1 MLLATD
7 SITLNIIIFLVGLGV
22 LIKGSDWFVD
32 AAAYIAHHYK
42 IPDIIIGLT
51 LVSVGTS
58 LPELATNIYAS
69 INGEG
74 SIVLGNVIGSNITNI
89 CLVLGIGI
97 LCAGSS
103 GMLICSRVF
112 KRDGMVMLSVFCIY
126 ALLSYGVNGVDVLTR
141 QDGAIML
148 ILGVAY
154 TIYLLMTSPK
164 GEIEGE
170 AEHGELAFKSLGA
183 SVLFLILGMA
193 MVSGGAKVIVDT
205 VVKTATDLNI
215 SKGVIAATVVA
226 FGTSVPELAV
236 TITSVM
242 KKNNDLAL
250 GNILGSCI
258 FNLVLVLSISTL
270 VAPIAMP
277 LEILNVVNPMMLVSG
292 IVLIFAMKTGWK
304 LVRSE
309 GALLLLLYVAFVAY
323 NVNRISL

>member
-7 SITLNIIIFLVGLGV
+7 SVVLNIIIFLVGLGI

-42 IPDIIIGLT
+42 IPDMIIGLT

-69 INGEG
+69 ENGEG
-74 SIVLGNVIGSNITNI
+74 AIVLGNVVGSNITNI
-89 CLVLGIGI
+89 CLVLGVGI
-97 LCAGSS
+97 LCAGRE
-103 GMLICSRVF
+103 GMAISSRVF
-112 KRDGMVMLSVFCIY
+112 KRDGLVMLGLFFIY
-126 ALLSYGVNGVDVLTR
+126 ALLSYGVGGVNVLTR
-141 QDGAIML
+141 YDAG
-148 ILGVAY
+148 ILLLLGIAY
-154 TIYLLMTSPK
+154 ISYLVGSGSKEELESEAVQ
-164 GEIEGE
+164 GEFK
-170 AEHGELAFKSLGA
+170 FKSLGV
-183 SVLFLILGMA
+183 SILFLILGMF

-205 VVKTATDLNI
+205 VVKTATDFNI
-215 SKGVIAATVVA
+215 NKGVIAATVVA

-236 TITSVM
+236 TVASVL

-258 FNLVLVLSISTL
+258 FNLVLVLSISAL

-277 LEILNVVNPMMLVSG
+277 LDVLNVVNPMMVASG
-292 IVLIFAMKTGWK
+292 IVLVISMKTRFR

-309 GALLLLLYVAFVAY
+309 GAILLLFYMAFIAY
-323 NVNRISL
+323 NIIDVLK

>member
-7 SITLNIIIFLVGLGV
+7 SVTLNIIIFVVGLGI

-69 INGEG
+69 SNGEG
-74 SIVLGNVIGSNITNI
+74 SIVLGNVVGSNITNI
-89 CLVLGIGI
+89 CLVLGVGVI
-97 LCAGSS
+97 CAGSS
-103 GMLICSRVF
+103 GMNICSRVF
-112 KRDGMVMLSVFCIY
+112 KRDGMVMLGIFCIY
-126 ALLSYGVNGVDVLTR
+126 ALLSYGVDGTDVLTR

-148 ILGVAY
+148 ILGAAY

-164 GEIEGE
+164 EEIEAE

-183 SVLFLILGMA
+183 SMLFLVLGMT
-193 MVSGGAKVIVDT
+193 MVSFGAKIIVDT
-205 VVKTATDLNI
+205 VVKTATEFNI

-258 FNLVLVLSISTL
+258 FNLVLVLSISTV
-270 VAPIAMP
+270 VAPITMP
-277 LEILNVVNPMMLVSG
+277 LEMLNVVNPMMLVSG
-292 IVLIFAMKTGWK
+292 FVLIVAMKTGWK

-309 GALLLLLYVAFVAY
+309 GVVLLLLYAAFIAY
-323 NVNRISL
+323 NIHNISL

>member
-7 SITLNIIIFLVGLGV
+7 SVTLNIIIFVVGLGI

-69 INGEG
+69 SNGEG
-74 SIVLGNVIGSNITNI
+74 GIVLGNVVGSNITNI
-89 CLVLGIGI
+89 CLVLGVGVI
-97 LCAGSS
+97 CSGSN
-103 GMLICSRVF
+103 GMNICSRVF
-112 KRDGMVMLSVFCIY
+112 KRDGMVMLGIFCIY
-126 ALLSYGVNGVDVLTR
+126 ALLSYGVDGTDVLTR
-141 QDGAIML
+141 QDGVIML
-148 ILGVAY
+148 ILGAAY

-164 GEIEGE
+164 EEIEAE
-170 AEHGELAFKSLGA
+170 AEHGELAFKSLGT
-183 SVLFLILGMA
+183 SMLFLVLGMT
-193 MVSGGAKVIVDT
+193 MVSFGAKIIVDT
-205 VVKTATDLNI
+205 VVKTATEFNI

-258 FNLVLVLSISTL
+258 FNLVLVLSISTV
-270 VAPIAMP
+270 VAPITMP
-277 LEILNVVNPMMLVSG
+277 LEMLNVVNPMMLVSG
-292 IVLIFAMKTGWK
+292 FVLIVAMKTGWK

-309 GALLLLLYVAFVAY
+309 GIILLLLYAAFIAY
-323 NVNRISL
+323 NIHNISL